1 MGRLLSDPRALAVL
15 GLVLLGTHGLT
26 AHRAWHWSKQ
36 IVEARVAAEA
46 ARTTDD
52 LAEATETARIA
63 QAALQRERQARKAL
77 IERIEDDTRA
87 DPLAPHRL
95 PSDRS
100 LQRLQLRWGPPP
112 AASTD

>member
-1 MGRLLSDPRALAVL
+1 MVRLLSDPRALAVL
-15 GLVLLGTHGLT
+15 ALILIGTHGFV
-26 AHRAWHWSKQ
+26 AHRAWHLSKQ

-46 ARTTDD
+46 RRTTDD
-52 LAEATETARIA
+52 LAQATETARIA
-63 QAALQRERQARKAL
+63 RAALQRERQARQAL

-100 LQRLQLRWGPPP
+100 LQRLHLRWGPPP
-112 AASTD
+112 AAPAD